1 MSEGRASDIPAYH
14 LSMTRPSHSAS
25 GTRQSRRRRLVGAI
39 SLSLIVA
46 AGCGGD
52 GGAETAPDPRP
63 SSPAELTIESPVN
76 GQVLADSTVPLRVS
90 LENAEIVPQTS
101 TNLVPDKGH
110 IHVYLDDRLAGM
122 NFALEEDLQDVAP
135 GMHVLRVEFVAVDHA
150 PFNPR
155 VFAEVAFVV
164 GA

>member
-1 MSEGRASDIPAYH
+1 MI
-14 LSMTRPSHSAS
+14 RPSHLAAGAHAS
-25 GTRQSRRRRLVGAI
+25 RSRRLLGAL
-39 SLSLIVA
+39 SLSLVVA

-52 GGAETAPDPRP
+52 GGGETAPDPRP

-76 GQVLADSTVPLRVS
+76 GQVLADPTIPLRVS

-122 NFALEEDLQDVAP
+122 NFGLEEDLEDVSP

-155 VFAEVAFVV
+155 VFAEVTFEV

>member
-1 MSEGRASDIPAYH
+1 MRRGAPASGPYH
-14 LSMTRPSHSAS
+14 LSMIWPSHAACGERAS
-25 GTRQSRRRRLVGAI
+25 RSRRLFGAL
-39 SLSLIVA
+39 SLSLVLA
-46 AGCGGD
+46 AGCGGE
-52 GGAETAPDPRP
+52 GGGETAPDPRP
-63 SSPAELTIESPVN
+63 SSPAELTIESPAN
-76 GQVLADSTVPLRVS
+76 GEVLDDSTVPLRIS

-122 NFALEEDLQDVAP
+122 NFGLEEDLDDVSP

-155 VFAEVAFVV
+155 VFAEVAFEV